1 MPIGGF
7 VVTCDPERVETVAE
21 RLGAIAG
28 VEVHGSDEKGN
39 VVAVLDTSTSDEME
53 DLVREIEGIEEV
65 LSVGL
70 TYLNAEDEIGKIASG
85 ELPVP
90 NPFGRR
96 KKPPDVP

>member
-7 VVTCDPERVETVAE
+7 VVTCDPGRVEAAVE
-21 RLGAIAG
+21 RIASIPS
-28 VEVHGSDEKGN
+28 VTVHGSDEKGN
-39 VVAVLDTSTSDEME
+39 VVAVLDTQTSDEME
-53 DLVREIEGIEEV
+53 GVVKEIEGIEGV

-90 NPFGRR
+90 NPFGWR